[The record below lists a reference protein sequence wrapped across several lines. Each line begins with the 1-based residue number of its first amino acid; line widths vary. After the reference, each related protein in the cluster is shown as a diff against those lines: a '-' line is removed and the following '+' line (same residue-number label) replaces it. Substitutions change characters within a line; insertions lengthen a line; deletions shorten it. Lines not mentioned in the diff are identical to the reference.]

1 MFVAARFILGVGIE
15 FCIIPSPV
23 LTTELAYPT
32 HRAKITSVL
41 FTFYFIGSILS
52 SWTTYGTYRMSQ
64 STWTWRIPS
73 LLQLALPS
81 VEFIGLFWVP
91 ESPRWLVSK
100 GRVQEARTI
109 FVKYHAN
116 GDESS
121 SLVDFELEE
130 IHQNLRYEAGA
141 STLGWKEVCLTMDLD
156 SSH

>member
-100 GRVQEARTI
+100 GRIQEARSI

-121 SLVDFELEE
+121 PLVDFEMEE
-130 IHQNLRYEAGA
+130 IHQNLRYEAGV
-141 STLGWKEVCLTMDLD
+141 SSLGWKEVCLSTNIASLY
-156 SSH
+156 